1 MRIVVAGAGA
11 FGTGLAIALA
21 RKGDVMLW
29 GRKPE
34 HMDTLSA
41 ARENARHLPGCKLPS
56 ALEVTSDTG
65 CIEGADIVLLC
76 VPTQQISGFLKAN
89 VTALTGK
96 SIIACCKGIDLETGL
111 GPANVIAAHIPTA
124 ISAILTGPSFAAD
137 IAQGL
142 PTALTL
148 ACSDP
153 DAAES
158 LQTTLTRPT
167 LRMYRTTD
175 VAGAQLGG
183 ALKNVM
189 AIAAGASMGSGLG
202 ESARAAVIT
211 RGYAEMQRFAA
222 FRGAEPETLMGLSG
236 LGDLILTCTSP
247 QSRNYS
253 FGLSL
258 GRCETY
264 DPTKTVEGAHTAR
277 AVASLSEQHGL
288 DMPISRAV
296 DDLVQGRANVAEALR
311 MLLSRPLKE
320 E

>member
-111 GPANVIAAHIPTA
+111 GPANVITAHIPTA

-183 ALKNVM
+183 
-189 AIAAGASMGSGLG
+189 
-202 ESARAAVIT
+202 VIT